1 MPNTNVNI
9 RMDSDLKKQFE
20 SFCSDMGM
28 SMTTAINVF
37 ARKAVREY
45 RIPFEIGAENPN
57 AETREAV
64 EEVKRM
70 KANPKLG
77 KSYTNVDD
85 MMADLL
91 S

>member
-1 MPNTNVNI
+1 MLDI
-9 RMDSDLKKQFE
+9 RMDNDIKNRFGSVCPENQNVETMD
-20 SFCSDMGM
+20 
-28 SMTTAINVF
+28 AI
-37 ARKAVREY
+37 
-45 RIPFEIGAENPN
+45 
-57 AETREAV
+57 

>member
-1 MPNTNVNI
+1 MQDI
-9 RMDSDLKKQFE
+9 SMDNDIKKQFE
-20 SFCSDMGM
+20 SFCPENQ
-28 SMTTAINVF
+28 NV
-37 ARKAVREY
+37 
-45 RIPFEIGAENPN
+45 
-57 AETREAV
+57 ETREAV